1 MFEPFMSPF
10 AWPINIFSDI
20 DVSTNLEC
28 GEICSYEVKVEKPGK
43 YYPFLQKAVNCKSI
57 MGRMALNPETP
68 TPPPKKIPVEMFDE
82 FTQNGELPINKY
94 WYFDE
99 TNIGKQKNFSTDH
112 INELID
118 KDKKGIIFGTY
129 GVPEPK
135 NAIAA
140 YVEDIRNKRGVV
152 IGSQSPWL
160 EALALSA
167 GAEHITTLEYN
178 NNMFLHP
185 KITKIHP
192 YDMAR
197 KYRDGSFQAFDFALS
212 FSSIEHSGL
221 GRYGDP
227 LNPYGDLEAVAQVWC
242 MLKPGGL
249 FQLGVPET
257 HANNSF
263 MEFNAHRVYGH
274 SRLKH
279 LTANFEVLD
288 HFSAFQGVW
297 VLKKT

>member
-1 MFEPFMSPF
+1 
-10 AWPINIFSDI
+10 I
-20 DVSTNLEC
+20 DLSTLEC
-28 GEICSYEVKVEKPGK
+28 GEICSYEVKVEKAGK
-43 YYPFLQKAVNCKSI
+43 YYPFLQKAVNCVSI
-57 MGRMALNPETP
+57 MGRMALNPATP
-68 TPPPKKIPVEMFDE
+68 ASPPKRIPDEMFDA
-82 FTQNGELPINKY
+82 FTQNGELPINEF
-94 WYFDE
+94 WYLNG
-99 TNIGKQKNFSTDH
+99 TSIGKQKNFSTGH
-112 INELID
+112 INELMN
-118 KDKKGIIFGTY
+118 KNEKGKVIGPY
-129 GVPEPK
+129 RVAEPK
-135 NAIAA
+135 MAIAA
-140 YVEDIRNKRGVV
+140 YVTEIRHKRGVV

-197 KYRDGSFQAFDFALS
+197 KYKDGSFQEFDFALS

-249 FQLGVPET
+249 FLLGVPET
-257 HANNSF
+257 HNKNSF
-263 MEFNAHRVYGH
+263 MVFNAHRVYGQ

-279 LTANFEVLD
+279 LTANFEVLH
-288 HFSAFQGVW
+288 HFKASQGPQ
-297 VLKKT
+297 